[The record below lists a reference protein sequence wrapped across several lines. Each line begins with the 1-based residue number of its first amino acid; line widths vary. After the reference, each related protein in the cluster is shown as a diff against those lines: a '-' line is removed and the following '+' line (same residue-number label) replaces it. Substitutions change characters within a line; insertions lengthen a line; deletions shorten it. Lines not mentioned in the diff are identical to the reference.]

1 MERLYRQ
8 QDNRGHLIL
17 AEYNNGNIK
26 TRKRHRKIYNNKPMM
41 KNRLRIATSIAL
53 VALAALSS
61 CSDSYPGL
69 TYDYNGDKITN
80 NETYDKTP
88 VMVFVNKQNFF
99 SVSATRG
106 GDIGG
111 NGVGSFDD
119 PSGKD
124 SVKYKNAR
132 FFIYAFRKKE
142 YLQDK
147 NPQLTEKPDLTY
159 TRFSGPQSSRDT
171 NAVNCLVDG
180 DDFNYGMLAKLT
192 EDKAG
197 AFDLLY
203 KTDDDDNPDNDYH
216 VGSGSFEKASIYY
229 SSLHQDVGYNFF
241 AYYIDG
247 LKEDTNTE
255 PERNSESISYKITI
269 DGTQDIMCG
278 SAPDLRADMFGAGE
292 DKRYDKVILT
302 TEERDKIL
310 NYGDGG
316 YSTFAAHRGIN
327 PIVDM
332 KHQLAQL
339 NFVAYPGD
347 DGCEKITITGITVHA
362 VAQGILTV
370 ASNVKSDIGFKPT
383 GNETELE
390 LMEASVNGNK
400 CEPIDKESDK
410 YRLEWDRDELCEVVD
425 GKEQLKDIY
434 KNIYNRPSKK
444 IGGSIM
450 VPPAE
455 SYQIDLHFKQEIRH
469 LDGNVEFKNLKSS
482 YTIKVPNEPFN
493 VAEDGT
499 LKFMNGYKYDIHI
512 AVYGLQEIQMTANI
526 DDWKNGGD
534 IYVDPDDPDQDSE
547 IYENK

>member
-1 MERLYRQ
+1 
-8 QDNRGHLIL
+8 
-17 AEYNNGNIK
+17 
-26 TRKRHRKIYNNKPMM
+26 M

-119 PSGKD
+119 PTGKD

-147 NPQLTEKPDLTY
+147 NPQLKKEPDLTY
-159 TRFSGPQSSRDT
+159 TRFSGPESSRDSD
-171 NAVNCLVDG
+171 AVNCLVDG

-203 KTDDDDNPDNDYH
+203 KTDEDDNPDNDYQ
-216 VGSGSFEKASIYY
+216 VGSGSFEKKKIYY
-229 SSLHQDVGYNFF
+229 SSLHQNVGYNFF

-255 PERNSESISYKITI
+255 PDRNSKSISYKITI

-292 DKRYDKVILT
+292 DKRYDKVTLT

-347 DGCEKITITGITVHA
+347 SICRDIVITGIEV
-362 VAQGILTV
+362 VAPTRGTLTV
-370 ASNVKSDIGFKPT
+370 AARDKKNIGFKPDT
-383 GNETELE
+383 DSEGSFWLKEKSED
-390 LMEASVNGNK
+390 GNK
-400 CEPIDKESDK
+400 CEALAPVPMHWPYDKNDNKAPEIYSD
-410 YRLEWDRDELCEVVD
+410 REATE
-425 GKEQLKDIY
+425 
-434 KNIYNRPSKK
+434 

-450 VPPAE
+450 LPSQG
-455 SYQIDLHFKQEIRH
+455 SYLIKLHFRQMKKDDADKDTEPQP
-469 LDGNVEFKNLKSS
+469 LVAT
-482 YTIKVPNEPFN
+482 YTIEAPTADESGEKVF
-493 VAEDGT
+493 
-499 LKFMNGYKYDIHI
+499 KKGYKYNIYI
-512 AVYGLQEIQMTANI
+512 VVYGLQPIKMSASIE
-526 DDWKNGGD
+526 DWVPGGD
-534 IYVDPDDPDQDSE
+534 VNVNPDDPKYDNNPDDPNDE
-547 IYENK
+547 DNLRAE